1 MWRFLETWEIF
12 MPYWQLFYHAV
23 WATRLRERLLGPGV
37 EPFAHRLIREKAVEL
52 GAVIHALNGMEDHV
66 HLVISIPPKL
76 APAFFI
82 GQVKGA
88 SSTRLNQS
96 ERLGRPFFWQDEYSV
111 FSLDAKRLPHHVAY
125 VDNQKTHHAR
135 ATIIPALEKTG
146 EDPPLLPEPGSPGF
160 SSEA

>member
-1 MWRFLETWEIF
+1 

-23 WATRLRERLLGPGV
+23 WATQYREPVLGAEV
-37 EPFAHRLIREKAVEL
+37 EPFAHDLIRDKAKEL
-52 GAVIHALNGMEDHV
+52 GAVVHALNGMEDHV

-96 ERLGRPFFWQDEYSV
+96 RRLGRPFFWQDEYAV

-125 VDNQKTHHAR
+125 VDNQKLHHAR
-135 ATIIPALEKTG
+135 ATTIPALERTG
-146 EDPPLLPEPGSPGF
+146 DD
-160 SSEA
+160 SS